1 MSFDEDDYYDDYE
14 DMSENESLEDGNT
27 DLLDNS
33 SDASEI
39 EFFPDDS
46 ESDSSEIAEDSDSSF
61 DQSSNE
67 SSTQTDESN
76 GYIFEVDAESGTTTA
91 RGEVK
96 AEPASREGMNAIHPD
111 GYDSSTDKGH
121 LIAAAESGPAEAFNV
136 HAQDSHLNRSQYK
149 TVENAEVRAAK
160 EGYNV
165 QTEKTAYV
173 SHKGSKPDAYMIN
186 DTFTSPDGKSQSVH
200 LSFQNASPEEQQQ
213 WNETAEQYSDID
225 EYPNPDPLRD
235 SMSQEEYSSL
245 MEETD
250 AELPSIRDEF
260 DMENT
265 SETSFDV
272 DNSTD
277 SATFSG
283 DAGTNG
289 AQGGDT
295 ASGA

>member
-1 MSFDEDDYYDDYE
+1 MSFDEDDYYDDFE
-14 DMSENESLEDGNT
+14 DISENESLEDGNT

-46 ESDSSEIAEDSDSSF
+46 ESDSLETAESF
-61 DQSSNE
+61 NE
-67 SSTQTDESN
+67 SSVQTVESN
-76 GYIFEVDAESGTTTA
+76 GYTFEVDAESGTTTA

-121 LIAAAESGPAEAFNV
+121 LIAAAEGGPAEAFNV

-149 TVENAEVRAAK
+149 TVENAEVRAVK
-160 EGYNV
+160 EGDSV

-200 LSFQNASPEEQQQ
+200 LSFENASPEEQQQ

-225 EYPNPDPLRD
+225 DYPNPDPLKD
-235 SMSQEEYSSL
+235 SMSQKEYSSL

-272 DNSTD
+272 DSSAD
-277 SATFSG
+277 SATFPG

-289 AQGGDT
+289 AQCGDA
-295 ASGA
+295 ASGD

>member
-121 LIAAAESGPAEAFNV
+121 LIAAAESGPE
-136 HAQDSHLNRSQYK
+136 LY
-149 TVENAEVRAAK
+149 
-160 EGYNV
+160 
-165 QTEKTAYV
+165 
-173 SHKGSKPDAYMIN
+173 I
-186 DTFTSPDGKSQSVH
+186 
-200 LSFQNASPEEQQQ
+200 
-213 WNETAEQYSDID
+213 
-225 EYPNPDPLRD
+225 
-235 SMSQEEYSSL
+235 
-245 MEETD
+245 
-250 AELPSIRDEF
+250 ELPVGGSRAIRSIKRLKTPKCVLQKKDITFKRKKRHMCLTRDQNP
-260 DMENT
+260 MRI
-265 SETSFDV
+265 
-272 DNSTD
+272 
-277 SATFSG
+277 
-283 DAGTNG
+283 
-289 AQGGDT
+289 
-295 ASGA
+295 